1 MIPVLR
7 QQQILEFIKEKGSV
21 SLSEGVKGIGIS
33 ESTIRRD
40 LKELEQQGFVD
51 LYRGG
56 GICVKGGEIELE
68 LDEKMVLHKEE
79 KDRIARY
86 AASLVYPHDV
96 IFLDPSSANH
106 LMIDYLPTDNIT
118 VVTNSIA
125 HINKLVKRQ
134 ITCLL
139 IGGEIK
145 RTTSSC
151 IGPIA
156 EDTIANL
163 RFSKC
168 FLGANGMSVKYGL
181 TNHDVRE
188 RIIKRVAIAS
198 SVATYFLVD
207 ASKYGTIAKCKVAD
221 IDEYAI
227 ITDRAITEMEGME
240 NIFVASE

>member
-1 MIPVLR
+1 MIPAVR
-7 QQQILEFIKEKGSV
+7 QEKILELLSSNDIVSTDSLMKVLDVSV
-21 SLSEGVKGIGIS
+21 STL
-33 ESTIRRD
+33 RRD
-40 LKELEQQGFVD
+40 LVKLEEEKKIT
-51 LYRGG
+51 LLHGG
-56 GICVKGGEIELE
+56 GVRLMQKSVELNISTKLE
-68 LDEKMVLHKEE
+68 LNKDAKE
-79 KDRIARY
+79 RIASK
-86 AASLVYPHDV
+86 AASLVEDGDT

-134 ITCLL
+134 IACLL